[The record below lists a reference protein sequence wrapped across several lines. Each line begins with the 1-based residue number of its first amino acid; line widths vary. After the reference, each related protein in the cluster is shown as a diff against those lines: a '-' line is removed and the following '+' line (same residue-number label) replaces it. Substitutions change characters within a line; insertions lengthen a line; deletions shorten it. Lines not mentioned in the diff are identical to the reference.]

1 MSADHVRLVERNPML
16 YSVSESFEADAG
28 VTFVVWDNL
37 TGKETE
43 IPILQSL
50 R

>member
-1 MSADHVRLVERNPML
+1 MPTDHVRLVEGNPML
-16 YSVSESFEADAG
+16 YSISESFEADAG
-28 VTFVVWDNL
+28 VTFVVGDYL

-43 IPILQSL
+43 ITVLQSL